1 MIGFLEIKFQLTNFI
16 FLKKKQR
23 LRKFLSCLLKKNRP
37 RADWNVTSGQSV
49 LSVNYNRLGNYG
61 NNYHSP
67 FVFIHRRGMV
77 YHLFTAYNVYSNH
90 WRSDEEKRN
99 HSWLFAWF
107 RVTRLGYRKSLLKGS
122 ASGSFSET
130 VTYNWQM
137 TLTCLSPS
145 SICNDFICTWGHQLL
160 WLRAK
165 QTFLLSSLQIWKSFL
180 HVVVVVLFS

>member
-1 MIGFLEIKFQLTNFI
+1 M
-16 FLKKKQR
+16 
-23 LRKFLSCLLKKNRP
+23 RKFLSCLLKKNRP

-67 FVFIHRRGMV
+67 FVFIHRRGIV

-107 RVTRLGYRKSLLKGS
+107 RVTRLGHRKPLLKGS
-122 ASGSFSET
+122 ASRSFSET

-145 SICNDFICTWGHQLL
+145 SICNDFICTRGHQLL
-160 WLRAK
+160 WLREQNKHSCFHLCKYGNHSAMSFSLFC
-165 QTFLLSSLQIWKSFL
+165 FLNLVPLKWSWKVTA
-180 HVVVVVLFS
+180 VVAEVF

>member
-1 MIGFLEIKFQLTNFI
+1 MEII
-16 FLKKKQR
+16 IIV
-23 LRKFLSCLLKKNRP
+23 LSC
-37 RADWNVTSGQSV
+37 SSIGEV
-49 LSVNYNRLGNYG
+49 LPTTCLRRIM
-61 NNYHSP
+61 
-67 FVFIHRRGMV
+67 FIQII
-77 YHLFTAYNVYSNH
+77 
-90 WRSDEEKRN
+90 DEEKRN

-130 VTYNWQM
+130 VTYNWQT
-137 TLTCLSPS
+137 TLACLSPS
-145 SICNDFICTWGHQLL
+145 SICNDFICTRGHQLL